1 MGDGFSDFLVRY
13 PSTKNVNTKYQYSK
27 TKKLGKKYHFVLN
40 YAMDT
45 TPAKRKPQKVL
56 AVELFALNPSITVKE
71 VAAKVGVSDIC
82 VSKWR
87 QDPMFIDK
95 IYERYMTEFGSQ
107 LPAVINSMVRE
118 AKHGNVQAA
127 RLVLEHSGKL
137 VKNVNITIDSPF
149 EKFLKAED
157 IQDAEV
163 VEVFEDVV
171 IPEDLPERK
180 PSKTAVEEKVVLKK
194 IIDKERKKKSRNE
207 MRKEW
212 YKWKKRAK
220 AVGIEPLSAKRPTK
234 GQRKEWELSIIAAEE
249 SI

>member
-1 MGDGFSDFLVRY
+1 M
-13 PSTKNVNTKYQYSK
+13 Q
-27 TKKLGKKYHFVLN
+27 
-40 YAMDT
+40 T
-45 TPAKRKPQKVL
+45 TPAQRKPHKVL
-56 AVELFALNPSITVKE
+56 AIELFALNPAITVKE

-107 LPAVINSMVRE
+107 LPAVINAMVRE

-157 IQDAEV
+157 VQDAEV
-163 VEVFEDVV
+163 VEIFDDVV
-171 IPEDLPERK
+171 IPDDLPERK
-180 PSKTAVEEKVVLKK
+180 PSKTVKEEKIALKSEIAK
-194 IIDKERKKKSRNE
+194 DKKNSKKKTRNE
-207 MRKEW
+207 MRREW
-212 YKWKKRAK
+212 HAWKKRAK
-220 AVGIEPLSAKRPTK
+220 AVGIKPLPAKKPTK

>member
-1 MGDGFSDFLVRY
+1 MAIGSH
-13 PSTKNVNTKYQYSK
+13 STKNIETKYQYCK
-27 TKKLGKKYHFVLN
+27 TKKLGNKYHLVLN
-40 YAMDT
+40 LGVMST
-45 TPAKRKPQKVL
+45 SIAKRKPQKIL
-56 AVELFALNPSITVKE
+56 AIELFALNPSITAKE

-82 VSKWR
+82 VAKWR

-95 IYERYMTEFGSQ
+95 VYERYMTEFGSQ

-157 IQDAEV
+157 VEDAEV
-163 VEVFEDVV
+163 VEIFDEVEM
-171 IPEDLPERK
+171 PQDLPERIE
-180 PSKTAVEEKVVLKK
+180 PKTVKEEKVVLKK
-194 IIDKERKKKSRNE
+194 IIDKEKKKKNRNE

-212 YKWKKRAK
+212 YAWKKRAE

>member
-1 MGDGFSDFLVRY
+1 MD
-13 PSTKNVNTKYQYSK
+13 NT
-27 TKKLGKKYHFVLN
+27 L
-40 YAMDT
+40 
-45 TPAKRKPQKVL
+45 AKRKPQKVL
-56 AVELFALNPSITVKE
+56 AIELFALNPAMTAKE

-82 VSKWR
+82 VAKWR
-87 QDPMFIDK
+87 QDPNFIDK
-95 IYERYMTEFGSQ
+95 IYERYMTEFGSH

-149 EKFLKAED
+149 EKFLKSDD
-157 IQDAEV
+157 IQDAEI
-163 VEVFEDVV
+163 VEVFDDVV

-180 PSKTAVEEKVVLKK
+180 PSKTVKEEKIVLKK
-194 IIDKERKKKSRNE
+194 IIDKEKKKKSRNE

-212 YKWKKRAK
+212 YAWKKRAE
-220 AVGIEPLSAKRPTK
+220 AVGIKPLSAKRPTK

-249 SI
+249 ST

>member
-1 MGDGFSDFLVRY
+1 MD
-13 PSTKNVNTKYQYSK
+13 NT
-27 TKKLGKKYHFVLN
+27 L
-40 YAMDT
+40 
-45 TPAKRKPQKVL
+45 AKRKPQKVL
-56 AVELFALNPSITVKE
+56 AIELFALNPAMTAKE

-82 VSKWR
+82 VAKWR
-87 QDPMFIDK
+87 QDPNFIDK
-95 IYERYMTEFGSQ
+95 IYERYMTEFGSH

-149 EKFLKAED
+149 EKFLKSDD
-157 IQDAEV
+157 IQDAEI
-163 VEVFEDVV
+163 VEVFDDVV
-171 IPEDLPERK
+171 VPEELPERK
-180 PSKTAVEEKVVLKK
+180 PAKSEAQERVALKK
-194 IIDKERKKKSRNE
+194 DIDKEDKKNKRNL

-212 YKWKKRAK
+212 YQWKKRAK

-234 GQRKEWELSIIAAEE
+234 GQRKEWEKAIIAAE

>member
-1 MGDGFSDFLVRY
+1 M
-13 PSTKNVNTKYQYSK
+13 K
-27 TKKLGKKYHFVLN
+27 
-40 YAMDT
+40 T
-45 TPAKRKPQKVL
+45 TPAQRKPHKVL
-56 AVELFALNPSITVKE
+56 AIELFALNPSITVKE

-107 LPAVINSMVRE
+107 LPAVINAMVRE

-157 IQDAEV
+157 VEDAEI
-163 VEVFEDVV
+163 VEIFDDVV
-171 IPEDLPERK
+171 IPDDLPERK
-180 PSKTAVEEKVVLKK
+180 PSKTVKQEKVALKSE
-194 IIDKERKKKSRNE
+194 IDRDKNKGKKKTRNE
-207 MRKEW
+207 MRREW
-212 YKWKKRAK
+212 HAWKKRAK
-220 AVGIEPLSAKRPTK
+220 AVGINPLPATKPTK

>member
-1 MGDGFSDFLVRY
+1 ME
-13 PSTKNVNTKYQYSK
+13 
-27 TKKLGKKYHFVLN
+27 
-40 YAMDT
+40 T
-45 TPAKRKPQKVL
+45 TLAQRKPQKIL
-56 AVELFALNPSITVKE
+56 AIELFALNPAMTAKE

-82 VSKWR
+82 VAKWR
-87 QDPMFIDK
+87 QDPNFIDK

-107 LPAVINSMVRE
+107 LPAVINAMVRE

-149 EKFLKAED
+149 EKFLKSDD
-157 IQDAEV
+157 IQDAEI
-163 VEVFEDVV
+163 VEVFDDVV

-180 PSKTAVEEKVVLKK
+180 PSKTVKEEKIVLKK
-194 IIDKERKKKSRNE
+194 IIDKEKKKKSRNE

-212 YKWKKRAK
+212 YAWKKRAE
-220 AVGIEPLSAKRPTK
+220 AVGIKPLSAKRPTK

-249 SI
+249 ST

>member
-1 MGDGFSDFLVRY
+1 M
-13 PSTKNVNTKYQYSK
+13 K
-27 TKKLGKKYHFVLN
+27 
-40 YAMDT
+40 T
-45 TPAKRKPQKVL
+45 TPAQRKPHKVL
-56 AVELFALNPSITVKE
+56 AIELFALNPSITVKE

-107 LPAVINSMVRE
+107 LPAVINAMVRE

-157 IQDAEV
+157 VEDAEV
-163 VEVFEDVV
+163 VEIFDDVV
-171 IPEDLPERK
+171 IPDDLPERK
-180 PSKTAVEEKVVLKK
+180 PSKTVKEEKIALKSEIAK
-194 IIDKERKKKSRNE
+194 DKKNSKKKSRNE
-207 MRKEW
+207 MRREW
-212 YKWKKRAK
+212 HKWKKRAK
-220 AVGIEPLSAKRPTK
+220 AVGIDPLPAKKPTK

>member
-1 MGDGFSDFLVRY
+1 M
-13 PSTKNVNTKYQYSK
+13 Q
-27 TKKLGKKYHFVLN
+27 
-40 YAMDT
+40 T
-45 TPAKRKPQKVL
+45 TPAQRKPHKVL
-56 AVELFALNPSITVKE
+56 AIELFALNPAITVKE

-107 LPAVINSMVRE
+107 LPAVINAMVRE

-149 EKFLKAED
+149 EKFLKADD
-157 IQDAEV
+157 IQDAEI
-163 VEVFEDVV
+163 VEIFDDVV
-171 IPEDLPERK
+171 IAKDLPERK
-180 PSKTAVEEKVVLKK
+180 LSKTVKEEKVAIKSE
-194 IIDKERKKKSRNE
+194 IDKDRYNNKKKTRND

-212 YKWKKRAK
+212 YKWNKRAK
-220 AVGIEPLSAKRPTK
+220 AVGIELLSAKRPTK
-234 GQRKEWELSIIAAEE
+234 GQRKEWEESIVAAEE
-249 SI
+249 ST